1 MLAGLFKL
9 RRLVASLLVVLI
21 AGLGLPLPVHAGM
34 IGTDTTLASA
44 ERGRIVTFLERE
56 DVRQQLQSRGVS
68 PSDVKAR
75 VAALTDDEAAQVAA
89 NIDSLPAGGDVLGVL
104 LIVFLVLLLT
114 DIMGF
119 TKVFPFTRS
128 MR

>member
-1 MLAGLFKL
+1 MIAKL
-9 RRLVASLLVVLI
+9 RRLVASLLVVSI

-34 IGTDTTLASA
+34 IGTETTLASA
-44 ERGRIVTFLERE
+44 ERGRIVTFLDRE

>member
-1 MLAGLFKL
+1 MIAKL
-9 RRLVASLLVVLI
+9 RRLVASLLVVSI

-34 IGTDTTLASA
+34 IGTETTLSSA
-44 ERGRIVTFLERE
+44 ERGRIVTFLDRE